1 MMIFSHYFTAHLLTR
16 GVFLSTQLSYHGKP
30 ASFSFRYHPKHGGS
44 LSHARGVAQEIQP
57 IFRCSNGA
65 EDVHPYQS
73 EDDTHRYSLDV
84 QKKGENYL
92 TIFASQQSMITC
104 FFLSF
109 LIPPLCFSKV
119 IPGSLAK
126 ILAPPGGCGMY
137 KHPNKR
143 WEICQATAGSS
154 ATSRVRNVWKRQLQL
169 MWFCSLQVCF
179 WISTCDISF
188 VSGFVSPNS
197 FQVDFR
203 SCLPMIINIPQHAVL
218 SRTWQSLRF
227 GMTCNRKFLQPLSY
241 WVVKVGGK
249 LSLFCFFLAHLHV
262 ETVVSSLSSKYP
274 KVGVNH
280 QDQALRNWFEIL
292 VTHFSI
298 FSNQQLIV
306 SLYSFKKK
314 SPPTNWAV
322 YHTPTNRIQVAR
334 P

>member
-1 MMIFSHYFTAHLLTR
+1 MECFGRTDFLIKKTLQTWTGTGNEEHFTLFHCTSLDA
-16 GVFLSTQLSYHGKP
+16 GVFLSAQLSFHGKP

-179 WISTCDISF
+179 WISMCDISF

-227 GMTCNRKFLQPLSY
+227 GMTCNRKFVQPLSY

-249 LSLFCFFLAHLHV
+249 LSLFCDFFGTSPRRDSRLV
-262 ETVVSSLSSKYP
+262 PFIKISKGRCKSPGSSTKKDSCHSFFNFFKSTI
-274 KVGVNH
+274 
-280 QDQALRNWFEIL
+280 D
-292 VTHFSI
+292 SI
-298 FSNQQLIV
+298 FI
-306 SLYSFKKK
+306 
-314 SPPTNWAV
+314 
-322 YHTPTNRIQVAR
+322 
-334 P
+334 